1 MIKTVAELNAS
12 KEAHLADVALR
23 EGLDKTTG
31 KIRKHVL
38 ICGGTGCT
46 SSGSMSL
53 HDTLVAELNEKG
65 IADEIKVVT
74 TGCFGLCALGPIVIV
89 YPDGTFYSRVKPE
102 DMKEIVESHLI
113 GGVPVANLE
122 YHEKTGDHHLVNSL
136 NDMTFYKKQKRV
148 ALHNCGVIDPE
159 NIHEYIARD
168 GYQALAKVLT
178 SMTREE
184 VVQCMLDS
192 GLRGRGGAGFP
203 TGLKWKFAMGSTGKK
218 YVCCNADEGD
228 PGAFM
233 DRSVLEGDPH
243 SVLEAMAIAGYAIGS
258 DEGYIYVR
266 AEYPIAIHRLEIAI
280 RQAREEGLLGKNIFG
295 TDFSFD
301 ISLRFGAGAF
311 VCGEETA
318 LMTSIE
324 GKRGEPRPRP
334 PFPAIKGLFA
344 KPTILNNVETYA
356 NIAQII
362 LKGPQWF
369 ASMGTEKSKGTKVFA
384 LGGKITNTGLVEVPM
399 GTTLREVIEEIGG
412 GIPNGK
418 KFKAAQTGGPSGGCI
433 PASLIDTPIDYDNL
447 LAIGSMMGSGGL
459 IVMDED
465 NCMVDIAKFFLEFT
479 VDESCGK
486 CVPCRTGT
494 RRLLEILE
502 KITSGNGEMEDLD
515 KLEELCN
522 YIKSTSLCGLGQTA
536 PNPVVSTL
544 RYFRD
549 EYIAHIVDKKCP
561 AGVCK
566 KLLHYHIDAEKCRGC
581 TACAR
586 QCPTNAISGA
596 VRTPHEIDPAK
607 CIKCGACMATCKFG
621 AIYKQ

>member
-46 SSGSMSL
+46 SSGSMTL

-318 LMTSIE
+318 LMTSSE
-324 GKRGEPRPRP
+324 G
-334 PFPAIKGLFA
+334 
-344 KPTILNNVETYA
+344 
-356 NIAQII
+356 
-362 LKGPQWF
+362 
-369 ASMGTEKSKGTKVFA
+369 
-384 LGGKITNTGLVEVPM
+384 
-399 GTTLREVIEEIGG
+399 
-412 GIPNGK
+412 
-418 KFKAAQTGGPSGGCI
+418 
-433 PASLIDTPIDYDNL
+433 
-447 LAIGSMMGSGGL
+447 
-459 IVMDED
+459 
-465 NCMVDIAKFFLEFT
+465 
-479 VDESCGK
+479 
-486 CVPCRTGT
+486 
-494 RRLLEILE
+494 
-502 KITSGNGEMEDLD
+502 
-515 KLEELCN
+515 
-522 YIKSTSLCGLGQTA
+522 
-536 PNPVVSTL
+536 
-544 RYFRD
+544 
-549 EYIAHIVDKKCP
+549 
-561 AGVCK
+561 
-566 KLLHYHIDAEKCRGC
+566 
-581 TACAR
+581 
-586 QCPTNAISGA
+586 
-596 VRTPHEIDPAK
+596 
-607 CIKCGACMATCKFG
+607 
-621 AIYKQ
+621 